1 MWAGKPFAFGEGAH
15 DYELWTT
22 WLENQRGGDGDGG
35 STNRWV
41 NEAST
46 TNPINQ
52 AMMVLGLITMRSHL
66 RCSMINF
73 GGGTDGYST

>member
-1 MWAGKPFAFGEGAH
+1 MIMSFGRHGWKIKEVEMGMGDQPTGGK
-15 DYELWTT
+15 
-22 WLENQRGGDGDGG
+22 
-35 STNRWV
+35 

-73 GGGTDGYST
+73 GGGGTDGYST